1 MQQLDVFISGH
12 IEQVFDRTYVRKN
25 SRSDGRRGT
34 LDSMIDDRSGGFP
47 AHSYIFH
54 FAIKFIIIFFNLMP
68 PFYIFFICLA
78 EFGNL
83 CSTRLSLLVIH
94 KILSL
99 KSHKCL

>member
-54 FAIKFIIIFFNLMP
+54 FAIHSIF
-68 PFYIFFICLA
+68 
-78 EFGNL
+78 
-83 CSTRLSLLVIH
+83 RLSNI
-94 KILSL
+94 
-99 KSHKCL
+99 C